1 MKTPKIYIYK
11 WDVRKGVFMFYVQE
25 IDKPTKIEEIFNRFI
40 VEGNKIKIPIQKD
53 LKNNKIEN
61 LAKKTNK
68 ILKKKEENRI
78 ILSNEIRKNEAYV
91 SFLNRYNLEII
102 DGKFLDDYLICD
114 MVDYIMKKKELKSE
128 ETEISILC
136 NQITDLIVL
145 DIEKFAQKMKRVNI
159 VTNHIDKFKKIAEK
173 IYNDYGIIIT
183 ISNNRK
189 KSLVKS
195 KIIINYDF
203 VSESINKFNLYE
215 EAIIINVKEKTKINK
230 KRFNGVNIIDY
241 TISVGKDEDFDY
253 DLENK
258 FDKKAIYESTIYKKD
273 SYKKII
279 DKIKKD
285 GVEISNLIGM
295 HGVI

>member
-1 MKTPKIYIYK
+1 
-11 WDVRKGVFMFYVQE
+11 MFYIQE
-25 IDKPTKIEEIFNRFI
+25 IDKPTKIEKIFNRFI
-40 VEGNKIKIPIQKD
+40 LEGNKIKIPIQE
-53 LKNNKIEN
+53 NSKIER

-91 SFLNRYNLEII
+91 SFLNSYNLEII

-145 DIEKFAQKMKRVNI
+145 DIENFAKKMKRVNI

-173 IYNDYGIIIT
+173 IYDDYGIIIT

-189 KSLVKS
+189 KSLAKS

-215 EAIIINVKEKTKINK
+215 EAVIINVKEKTKINK

-258 FDKKAIYESTIYKKD
+258 FNKKAIYESTIYKKD

-285 GVEISNLIGM
+285 DVEINNLIGM

>member
-1 MKTPKIYIYK
+1 
-11 WDVRKGVFMFYVQE
+11 MFYIQE
-25 IDKPTKIEEIFNRFI
+25 IDKPTKIEKIFNRFI
-40 VEGNKIKIPIQKD
+40 LEGNKIKIPIQE
-53 LKNNKIEN
+53 NSKIER
-61 LAKKTNK
+61 LAKKTNRL
-68 ILKKKEENRI
+68 LKKKEENRI
-78 ILSNEIRKNEAYV
+78 ILSNEIRKNEVYV
-91 SFLNRYNLEII
+91 SFLNSYNLEII

-145 DIEKFAQKMKRVNI
+145 DIENFAKKMKRVNI

-173 IYNDYGIIIT
+173 IYDDYGIIIT

-189 KSLVKS
+189 KSLAKS

-215 EAIIINVKEKTKINK
+215 EAVIINVKEKTKINK

-258 FDKKAIYESTIYKKD
+258 FNKKAIYESTIYKKD

-285 GVEISNLIGM
+285 DVEINNLIGM

>member
-11 WDVRKGVFMFYVQE
+11 WDVRKGVFMFYIQE
-25 IDKPTKIEEIFNRFI
+25 IDKLTKIEEIFNRFI

-91 SFLNRYNLEII
+91 SFLNSYNLEII

-145 DIEKFAQKMKRVNI
+145 DIENFAKKMKRVNI
-159 VTNHIDKFKKIAEK
+159 VTNHIDKFKKISEK
-173 IYNDYGIIIT
+173 IYDDYGIIIT

-203 VSESINKFNLYE
+203 VSEIINKFNLYE

-241 TISVGKDEDFDY
+241 TINVGKDEDFDY

-285 GVEISNLIGM
+285 GVEIKNLIGM